1 MLKKLQRELTLI
13 TMSLTGLVLILA
25 LGSTLVANWTTQ
37 TSTTWALLS
46 KSLADGYARSARM
59 GDSGFGP
66 GGADS
71 MLVITV
77 DANVGGIMLSKSDSP
92 IDIDSDLLDTLL
104 YQASCSTETQGTDY
118 EHHLA
123 WMKKETSWG
132 YRIAICDTRG
142 RDTTFF
148 KQLGID
154 AVIVVCSML
163 ALWLVVRELAKRA
176 VKPVEVA
183 WDQQRRFISD
193 ASHELKTPL
202 AVIIANLQILQKDK
216 GVPAD
221 SKHWID
227 ITADEASHMKT
238 LVEDLLTLARADEN
252 KASGATAKP
261 QMVEFSL
268 TDAVDNAVLE
278 FDALAFERGCSIEAD
293 LQADVTVTGDKVQLE
308 RVAKTLLDNATKYSE
323 KGKAVK
329 VTLKKT
335 GKNALLEVNNS
346 GPTIAQKDLD
356 HLFDRFYR
364 TDEARTRQQTGGFG
378 LGLAIAKSI
387 VDSHGGKIWAT
398 SSAGEGTTF
407 HVFL

>member
-1 MLKKLQRELTLI
+1 MLKKLQREFTLI
-13 TMSLTGLVLILA
+13 TMSLTGLVLIVA

-37 TSTTWALLS
+37 TSTTWALLE

-77 DANVGGIMLSKSDSP
+77 DANAGGIMLSKSDTP
-92 IDIDSDLLDTLL
+92 VDIDSDLLDTLL
-104 YQASCSTETQGTDY
+104 YEASCSTETQGTDY

-154 AVIVVCSML
+154 AVIVVVSML
-163 ALWLVVRELAKRA
+163 ALWFVVRELAKRA
-176 VKPVEVA
+176 VKPVELA

-216 GVPAD
+216 GLPGD

-227 ITADEASHMKT
+227 ITADEAAHMKT

-252 KASGATAKP
+252 KASGTTAKP
-261 QMVEFSL
+261 QMVDFSF

-293 LQADVTVTGDKVQLE
+293 LQAGVMVNGDKVQLE
-308 RVAKTLLDNATKYSE
+308 RVVKTLLDNATKYSE
-323 KGKAVK
+323 KDKPVK

-346 GPTIAQKDLD
+346 GPTIEQEDLE

-398 SSAGEGTTF
+398 SSPSEGTTF
-407 HVFL
+407 HVSL

>member
-1 MLKKLQRELTLI
+1 MLKKLQREFTLI
-13 TMSLTGLVLILA
+13 TMCLTGLVLIVA

-37 TSTTWALLS
+37 TSTTWALLN

-77 DANVGGIMLSKSDSP
+77 DANAGGIMLSKSDTP
-92 IDIDSDLLDTLL
+92 VDIDSDLLDTLL
-104 YQASCSTETQGTDY
+104 YEASCSTETQGTDY

-154 AVIVVCSML
+154 AVIVVVSML
-163 ALWLVVRELAKRA
+163 ALWFVVRELAKRA
-176 VKPVEVA
+176 VKPVELA

-216 GVPAD
+216 GLPGD

-227 ITADEASHMKT
+227 ITADEAAHMKT

-252 KASGATAKP
+252 KASGTTAKP
-261 QMVEFSL
+261 QMVDFSF

-293 LQADVTVTGDKVQLE
+293 LQAGVMVNGDKVQLE
-308 RVAKTLLDNATKYSE
+308 RVVKTLLDNATKYSE
-323 KGKAVK
+323 KDKPVK

-346 GPTIAQKDLD
+346 GPTIEQEDLE

-398 SSAGEGTTF
+398 SSPSEGTTF
-407 HVFL
+407 HVSL